1 MKITLLIS
9 TFNSTSQLAYTY
21 LKDEGHIIDVVYAI
35 HEEQMI
41 TEVNAFMPDIILSPY
56 LKKFV
61 PQILYE
67 KYPTFI
73 LHPGIIGDKGAYSL
87 DNAIRE
93 QKEAWGV
100 VYLRANGEFDGGD
113 IYAQS
118 LFKMRRSYKSSLYR
132 NEVNRASVKALKTLL
147 KNIDDKNFTPKKQP
161 QTQMH
166 LQLTQKHKKIDWD
179 RDTTEDILT
188 KIYMSDSYPGVKD
201 TILNI
206 PCYLF
211 GAHKEDKFRG
221 RPKEI
226 LAKRDGSICLG
237 TVDGAIWITHLKEP
251 HRFKLP
257 ATYVLKERLKGIKEK
272 RLPLI
277 FDKSYE
283 TFYEIS
289 CDIKNEVAYLSF
301 NFHNGAFSSDK
312 CIKLKYA
319 FEYIKKQVKI
329 VVLMGGL
336 DFFSNGIHLNIL
348 EDSKKNGEDGWSN
361 INAMNDLVKS
371 VLFADDVITVASL
384 TNNAGAGGVFLAL
397 ACDYVIARE
406 STVLNPHYKTLGL
419 SGSEY
424 HSYTLHKRIGEEN
437 AKRILEECLPIS
449 AKKAKNIGMIDQLF
463 SYESYQEELENFC
476 IGLLCNEEEYED
488 FLWEKEDY
496 LQEHQ
501 MMIESCKKEEIAIMH
516 PEFWDAKSTFHQL
529 RYEFVYKICPTK
541 TPKRLKGEEYA

>member
-9 TFNSTSQLAYTY
+9 TFNSTAQLAYTY

-41 TEVNAFMPDIILSPY
+41 TEVNAFMPNIILSPY

-67 KYPTFI
+67 KYPIFI

-93 QKEAWGV
+93 QKEEWGV

-132 NEVNRASVKALKTLL
+132 NEVNRVSVKTLKILL
-147 KNIDDKNFTPKKQP
+147 KNIDDKNFAPKKQL
-161 QTQMH
+161 QTPMH
-166 LQLTQKHKKIDWD
+166 LQLTQKDRKIDWNK
-179 RDTTEDILT
+179 DTTEDILT
-188 KIYMSDSYPGVKD
+188 KIYMSDSYPGVKE
-201 TILNI
+201 TILGV

-226 LAKRDGSICLG
+226 LAKRDGAICLG
-237 TVDGAIWITHLKEP
+237 TVDGAIWITHLKAP
-251 HRFKLP
+251 HHFKLP
-257 ATYVLKERLKGIKEK
+257 ATYVLKERLKGIKEE

-277 FDKSYE
+277 FDQSYE
-283 TFYEIS
+283 TFYEIG
-289 CDIKNEVAYLSF
+289 CNIKNEVAYLSF

-329 VVLMGGL
+329 VILMGGK

-384 TNNAGAGGVFLAL
+384 ANNAGAGGVFLAL

-406 STVLNPHYKTLGL
+406 GTVLNPHYKTLGL

-424 HSYTLHKRIGEEN
+424 HSYTLLKRIGEEN
-437 AKRILEECLPIS
+437 AKKILEECLPIS
-449 AKKAKNIGMIDQLF
+449 AEKAKNIGMIDQLF

-488 FLWEKEDY
+488 LLWEKEDY

-516 PEFWDAKSTFHQL
+516 PEFWDAKSPFHQL
-529 RYEFVYKICPTK
+529 RYEFVYKICPIK
-541 TPKRLKGEEYA
+541 TPKRLKGKEYA